1 MQPAF
6 IRWGNRADDASVGL
20 SHPSR
25 SAARA
30 IISATTRILT
40 LLCLL
45 AIPAAGQDQT
55 QPLNFD
61 NIKPVPV
68 FSAGVGFVTNFE
80 GGTLHL
86 DPLVSPIFLV
96 PLGKNWLIESRD
108 TFESDLAPP
117 PDGIGYKGVL
127 EKEVDY
133 LQLDYIANPY
143 LTVTVGRFL
152 TPFGIYNERL
162 YPIWIRD
169 LQSDPLILPI
179 ATGPSGA
186 GTGIMLRGGF
196 SATPKVEINYATYFS
211 TLSTINRIDSDR
223 DAGFRAG
230 LFLPGPRIEIGGSF
244 QHLLQDDHTNA
255 FGFHFEWQPPSTSLE
270 LRSEYARSHNGS
282 GYWIE
287 PAYRLTNAPIWRH
300 ELKHIQLVGRMQ
312 QFFAGAVVD
321 DDLPTLNTNMFEF
334 GVNYYFRDDIR
345 FVSSYGRQFAPVGNG
360 NVWTLGLTYRVAL
373 PLGHG
378 DVQ

>member
-1 MQPAF
+1 LGIPTTAQE
-6 IRWGNRADDASVGL
+6 AS
-20 SHPSR
+20 
-25 SAARA
+25 
-30 IISATTRILT
+30 
-40 LLCLL
+40 
-45 AIPAAGQDQT
+45 
-55 QPLNFD
+55 QPLDFD

-80 GGTLHL
+80 GGTPHL
-86 DPLVSPIFLV
+86 DPLVSPIFLI
-96 PLGKNWLIESRD
+96 PLGQNWLIESRD

-143 LTVTVGRFL
+143 LTVTVGRYL
-152 TPFGIYNERL
+152 TPFGIFNERL

-179 ATGPSGA
+179 ATGPSNA
-186 GTGIMLRGGF
+186 STGIMFRGGF

-230 LFLPGPRIEIGGSF
+230 LFFPGPRVEIGGSF

-255 FGFHFEWQPPSTSLE
+255 FGFHFEWQPPSTSLD

-282 GYWIE
+282 GYWVE
-287 PAYRLTNAPIWRH
+287 PAYRLTNAPVWKH
-300 ELKHIQLVGRMQ
+300 ELRHVQLVARMQ
-312 QFFAGAVVD
+312 QFFTGPIVD
-321 DDLPTLNTNMFEF
+321 GDLPAFNTNEFES

-345 FVSSYGRQFAPVGNG
+345 FVSSYGRQFTAGGNE
-360 NVWTLGLTYRVAL
+360 NVWTLGLTYRVAI